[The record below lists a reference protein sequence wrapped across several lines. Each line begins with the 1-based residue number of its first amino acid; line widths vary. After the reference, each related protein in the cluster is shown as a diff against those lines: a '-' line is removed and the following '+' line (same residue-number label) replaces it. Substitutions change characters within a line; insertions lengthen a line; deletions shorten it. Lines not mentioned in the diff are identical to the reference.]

1 MLDSCERNE
10 TEAQLSRYAER
21 LSVLQDMHRAILG
34 AHSPE
39 QVAQAVLPR
48 LRRLVPCPRA
58 SVTLLNWNSDVE
70 SSMLAIDGE
79 VQFPAPLQEGQQM
92 PLTALPYF
100 DATTFRQGRV
110 AIVEDLRLFADGQT
124 VLQGMLRAGVYAFLH
139 VPLVVDGEVIGSLN
153 VAADKPGPFS
163 QEHQDIVGDVAALLA
178 VVLQQTWLREQIR
191 GYAEELE
198 QRVAERTS
206 ALEEHQRLLQRMIDT
221 TPNVLYRY
229 DMPDQRV
236 VYMSERLPALLGYR
250 SEELQ
255 RFGAALLPTLAHAD
269 DHRPIRDHYQRCR
282 TARDGEILEIEY
294 RFRHTNGEWR
304 WFHIR
309 ETVFSR
315 SPDGAVKE
323 LLGTAVDVTERK
335 RAEEQLRGYAERLT
349 VLHEMDQTILAAQSP
364 EMIAQAAVRHLRRLI
379 PCRRAG
385 VLLLD
390 FEEQHATLLAA
401 DVEGETVLLPGN
413 RFPFAAMRL
422 SAPAMARLRQGHCH
436 EVEDLQTLSDAPP
449 ALQVLRAEGI
459 RTYLSVPLL
468 MGNALIGVLNLG
480 RDEVQSFSSVH
491 HEIVQEVADQ
501 LAVALQQSR
510 YRRLLERYRTI
521 FNLSPDYIYL
531 TNPAG
536 DILDANPATL
546 RLMQLGLEELHLA
559 KVQHFFA
566 EEMDEV
572 MSHIVSQMEHGQIVQ
587 GVEVEGRRL
596 ANSVS
601 FYEISAAPLKE
612 NGNKLAIVN
621 VARDITER
629 KLADEALRQSELRY
643 RTLVEQASDGIFT
656 VDPQGRLSDV
666 NTRACEMVG
675 YTRQELLTMHIVDLF
690 LPEDLLVM
698 PLRMEALRAGLST
711 LTERRVRCKDGSLLP
726 VEISAKLLP
735 DGRLQGIAR
744 DITERKRI
752 EAELVRLNETLE
764 QRVTE
769 RTAQLASAN
778 QSLEAFSYSVSHDL
792 RAPLRA
798 VSGFA
803 QIISRRYR
811 EHLPSEGQH
820 YLENIVEAGGRM
832 GRLLDDLLAYS
843 RLGRK
848 AVTLH
853 PVALGNIMKQV
864 VRDLSARVEATQA
877 RLVIPHN
884 LPMVQGDSTL
894 LGQIFSNLLGNALTY
909 HQDDQAPHVAVRWR
923 QERDCVIISVTDN
936 GIGIPTQ
943 YYEKIFQ
950 VFQRLHGD
958 EVYPG
963 TGIGLAI
970 VKKSVELLGGRV
982 WVESEE
988 GKGSTFSVE
997 LYGTATSAA
1006 C

>member
-58 SVTLLNWNSDVE
+58 SVTLLNWSSDVE

-92 PLTALPYF
+92 PLTALPYL
-100 DATTFRQGRV
+100 DAATFRQGRV
-110 AIVEDLRLFADGQT
+110 AIVEDLRLFADGQP

-163 QEHQDIVGDVAALLA
+163 QEHQDIVDDVAALLA

-198 QRVAERTS
+198 RRVAERTS
-206 ALEEHQRLLQRMIDT
+206 ALAEHQRLLQRMIDT

-269 DHRPIRDHYQRCR
+269 DHQPIRDHYQRCQ

-401 DVEGETVLLPGN
+401 DVEGETGLLPGN

-422 SAPAMARLRQGHCH
+422 SAQAMERLRQGHCH

-480 RDEVQSFSSVH
+480 RDEVQLFSSVH
-491 HEIVQEVADQ
+491 HEIVQEVAAQ
-501 LAVALQQSR
+501 LAVALQQFR

-629 KLADEALRQSELRY
+629 K
-643 RTLVEQASDGIFT
+643 
-656 VDPQGRLSDV
+656 
-666 NTRACEMVG
+666 
-675 YTRQELLTMHIVDLF
+675 
-690 LPEDLLVM
+690 
-698 PLRMEALRAGLST
+698 
-711 LTERRVRCKDGSLLP
+711 
-726 VEISAKLLP
+726 
-735 DGRLQGIAR
+735 
-744 DITERKRI
+744 RI

-764 QRVTE
+764 QRVAE

-848 AVTLH
+848 AITLH
-853 PVALGNIMKQV
+853 PVFLGNIMKQV

-877 RLVIPHN
+877 LLVIPDD
-884 LPMVQGDSTL
+884 LPMVQGDPTL

-909 HQDDQAPHVAVRWR
+909 HQDNQAPHVAVRWR
-923 QERDCVIISVTDN
+923 QERDCVIISIIDN

-958 EVYPG
+958 ELYPG

-997 LYGTATSAA
+997 LYGAATRAA